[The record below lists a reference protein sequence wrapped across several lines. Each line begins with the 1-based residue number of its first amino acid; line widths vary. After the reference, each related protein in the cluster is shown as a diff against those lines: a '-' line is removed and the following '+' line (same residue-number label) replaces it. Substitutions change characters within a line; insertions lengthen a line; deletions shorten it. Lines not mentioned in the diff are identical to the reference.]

1 MDYSKYYKVVCR
13 CGHVGRKK
21 YVPIAFAIRA
31 MSKGMAMEIAINK
44 PRVKH
49 HSLNDVISVIEI
61 DYDEY
66 KELMEINRN
75 DPYLQCRNSKDIKN
89 CIGLKNRVKS
99 LRLNRST
106 KRIGNSSILSSNY
119 LKWKKED
126 RYVCRFKIINS
137 ELEE

>member
-1 MDYSKYYKVVCR
+1 MDFSKYYKVVCR

-44 PRVKH
+44 SRVKH

-66 KELMEINRN
+66 KELVEINRN

-89 CIGLKNRVKS
+89 CIGLKNI
-99 LRLNRST
+99 NRST
-106 KRIGNSSILSSNY
+106 KRIGNSSIFSSDF